1 MLDAGHA
8 TNALPQRAKAVVNCR
23 ILPGE
28 SVDAVQKTLELVL
41 ADAQIRISPL
51 GTATLSPPP
60 PLGSGLMK
68 AVEGLSAEF
77 WPGIPVIPTM
87 SSGATDGRFLNNAGI
102 WTYGITGL
110 FSYPEGSRAHGL
122 NERLPVKSLYQAH
135 EFQFRLAKLLAA
147 D

>member
-1 MLDAGHA
+1 
-8 TNALPQRAKAVVNCR
+8 
-23 ILPGE
+23 
-28 SVDAVQKTLELVL
+28 
-41 ADAQIRISPL
+41 
-51 GTATLSPPP
+51 
-60 PLGSGLMK
+60 MK

-110 FSYPEGSRAHGL
+110 FSFPEGSRAHGL